1 MLCSVT
7 NLATLYSSLLDK
19 SKEASPLLRPSLV
32 KNLLIV
38 GCGIL
43 VKETVNLSKIKN
55 QVGPLVANNVTL
67 PDSHYRRLTRFFD
80 DPVAKRQ
87 LWKWLLVWLLG
98 YIRRWDGRSMS
109 LFLTLD
115 ATSWQW
121 GQTKIQL
128 LVLSL
133 VYRGVSLP
141 LCWVDLAKK
150 GHSSQ
155 QERKRLLQMA
165 SKLYPLEGFCL
176 LADREYVGRNWLAFL
191 DGLGMGFIIRL
202 SRQDYKHEISQSGK
216 SYRSLLNRALRGR
229 LVSQAVVI
237 EERTYQF
244 VATCHQ
250 DGPQSEDPLVL
261 LLTNTGWAKQK
272 VLARYRIR
280 WSTECLFK
288 HLKSNGFNLESVS
301 FHNRQKIRL
310 LVAIVVVLY
319 VICVAEGLK
328 HFKRIGRKRYKN
340 GVVTQGVSVFRNG
353 YSVVANHLTTIE
365 LFGEWLVKALK
376 QKVRVAKPK
385 IYVNVQ

>member
-7 NLATLYSSLLDK
+7 NVATLYSSLLDK

-43 VKETVNLSKIKN
+43 VKETVNLNKIKN
-55 QVGPLVANNVTL
+55 QVGPLVANQQTL
-67 PDSHYRRLTRFFD
+67 PDSHYRRLTRFFN

-87 LWKWLLVWLLG
+87 LWKWLLVWMLG

-115 ATSWQW
+115 ATSWHW
-121 GQTKIQL
+121 GQSRIQL

-155 QERKRLLQMA
+155 QERQRLLQMA
-165 SKLYPLEGFCL
+165 SKLYPLAGFCL
-176 LADREYVGRNWLAFL
+176 LADREYVGRDWLAFL
-191 DGLGMGFIIRL
+191 DELRMGFIIRL
-202 SRQDYKHEISQSGK
+202 SRQDYKHEINQSGK
-216 SYRSLLNRALRGR
+216 SYRSLLNRALKGR
-229 LVSQAVVI
+229 LVSQVVI
-237 EERTYQF
+237 IGERTYQF

-250 DGPQSEDPLVL
+250 DGPHTDDPLVL

-280 WSTECLFK
+280 WCTECLFK
-288 HLKSNGFNLESVS
+288 HLKSNGFHLESLG
-301 FHNRQKIRL
+301 FHHRQKIRL

-328 HFKRIGRKRYKN
+328 HFKRIGRKRYKS
-340 GVVTQGVSVFRNG
+340 GVLTQGISVFRNG
-353 YSVVANHLTTIE
+353 YSVVSNYLTTVE
-365 LFGEWLVKALK
+365 VFLEWLRNALR
-376 QKVRVAKPK
+376 QKVKVPKP
-385 IYVNVQ
+385 VV